1 MGKRRACPC
10 GSSMPYAQCCGRLHE
25 GAAQAETAEQLMR
38 SRYSAF
44 ALGETDYLLRSWH
57 PATRPPQLELDPG
70 LRWQRL
76 EILSVAD
83 GGPSDRKGTVEF
95 RAHYVQGGQAGEL
108 HEVSRFVRHDD
119 AWVYVQGK
127 VL

>member
-1 MGKRRACPC
+1 
-10 GSSMPYAQCCGRLHE
+10 MPYAQCCGRLH
-25 GAAQAETAEQLMR
+25 GGTAQAETAEQLMR

-44 ALGETDYLLRSWH
+44 AVGETDYLLKSWH
-57 PATRPPQLELDPG
+57 PATRPPHLELDPG
-70 LRWQRL
+70 IRWRRL
-76 EILSVAD
+76 EILRVAD

-95 RAHYVQGGQAGEL
+95 RAHYTQGGQPGEL